1 MNDEELD
8 ARVRAH
14 FDAAAR
20 SHPAPDFESV
30 FGAAEARVRTP
41 AGSRT
46 QRWRIVVAGAL
57 AASLAAV
64 VVFEMRPPQKSG
76 DELLIAELS
85 ATTRW
90 TAPSDRWPTTQSVDY
105 LGLPRFEDMTTQPQ
119 EVQAWF

>member
-8 ARVRAH
+8 APVRAH

-20 SHPAPDFESV
+20 RHPAPDFEAV
-30 FGAAEARVRTP
+30 FGAAEARARAPRTH
-41 AGSRT
+41 
-46 QRWRIVVAGAL
+46 RWRIAVAGAL

-64 VVFEMRPPQKSG
+64 VVFEMRPPHESG

-90 TAPSDRWPTTQSVDY
+90 TAPSDRWPTTQSIDY
-105 LGLPRFEDMTTQPQ
+105 LGLPRFEDMTVQPQ
-119 EVQAWF
+119 EVKTWF